1 VRRSAAWIA
10 AISTCCAA
18 PAVAD
23 PPAPEGAGTAVPSPS
38 PAPTALAPATA
49 APTPP
54 PETPPSFDWGP
65 SAWDLVVEAWLP
77 RLEGNLTWGGSGSS
91 IEASDLDLDAS
102 EVVVASDLTWRND
115 WVAATVGGFSF
126 STSGTST
133 LPTGT
138 VIGASTLAAPTSAGA
153 SSDVW
158 SVYGQAA
165 VTLYRP
171 FEARQTPWG
180 DATSPARDQGPRGS
194 SVELDFDALIAI
206 RYLSVSQSLTPLAAP
221 TATFETQALGI
232 GIGGGIDFRWEPGE
246 LFPWFHALGVDVQ
259 AAVGPALFAGS
270 GSFTQLETGI
280 EIELCP
286 NFAARFGYRLLD
298 WVVDTGSGRSDAGL
312 QGLVIGGRITF

>member
-1 VRRSAAWIA
+1 MTPPAARIA
-10 AISTCCAA
+10 AFLLAGNGFALAEPPADAA
-18 PAVAD
+18 PAT
-23 PPAPEGAGTAVPSPS
+23 PPASSAGEAPPS
-38 PAPTALAPATA
+38 PA
-49 APTPP
+49 
-54 PETPPSFDWGP
+54 FDWGP
-65 SAWDLVVEAWLP
+65 SAWDLIVEAWFP
-77 RLEGNLTWGGSGSS
+77 RLEGKLTWGGSGTA

-138 VIGASTLAAPTSAGA
+138 VIGASTLAAPTSASA
-153 SSDVW
+153 SADVW

-180 DATSPARDQGPRGS
+180 DATSTARDQGPRGS
-194 SVELDFDALIAI
+194 SVDLDFDALIAI

-221 TATFETQALGI
+221 TSTFETQALGI
-232 GIGGGIDFRWEPGE
+232 GIGGGIDFRWQPGE
-246 LFPWFHALGVDVQ
+246 LFPWFHALGIDVQ

-270 GSFTQLETGI
+270 GTFTQLETGL

-298 WVVDTGSGRSDAGL
+298 WVVDTDGGRSDAGL